1 MCSIES
7 RLEPRKGDRRQGT
20 QGEGYCS
27 GPYGAYISV
36 PGSRGKRARRA
47 GRWLGLQDSTRVGD
61 GEGSSHDETRFLLR
75 VEALGL
81 EQIGAAGCLRRGIC
95 GVSRA
100 ITSRLL
106 ELRSE
111 GVFAWVC
118 SGARLLQKE
127 HCGYGEGVLGTQGL
141 PNHPLPGSGVLRA
154 EVKFIF

>member
-1 MCSIES
+1 MKVVWSQGRETGG
-7 RLEPRKGDRRQGT
+7 REPKEKDT
-20 QGEGYCS
+20 AVVHTV
-27 GPYGAYISV
+27 PTSV

-47 GRWLGLQDSTRVGD
+47 GRWLGLQDSTPVGD

-81 EQIGAAGCLRRGIC
+81 EQIRAAGCLRQGIC

-111 GVFAWVC
+111 DVFAWVF

-127 HCGYGEGVLGTQGL
+127 HCGYGERVLGTQEL

-154 EVKFIF
+154 EAKFIF